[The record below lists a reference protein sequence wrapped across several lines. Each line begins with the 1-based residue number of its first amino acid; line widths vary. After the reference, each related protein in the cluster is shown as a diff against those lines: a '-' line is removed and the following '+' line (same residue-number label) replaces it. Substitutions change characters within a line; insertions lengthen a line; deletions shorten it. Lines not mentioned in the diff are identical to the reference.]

1 MIESYSFG
9 KMKINGD
16 LYSKDLI
23 VFPDRIDSSWRRK
36 SGHCLEWEDVQD
48 ILEENPQVLVAG
60 TGFAGRMKVHENL
73 IRKCRELD
81 IELII
86 KKTKTAVKEFNKHCS
101 CKKTCGAFHLTC

>member
-9 KMKINGD
+9 KMKINSD

-23 VFPDRIDSSWRRK
+23 VFPDRIDSPWRRK
-36 SGHCLEWEDVQD
+36 SGHCLELEDIQA
-48 ILEENPQVLVAG
+48 ILEENPEVLIVG
-60 TGFAGRMKVHENL
+60 TGYAGRMKVNEDL

-86 KKTKTAVKEFNKHCS
+86 KKTKTAMKEFNKYCS
-101 CKKTCGAFHLTC
+101 RKKTCGAFHLTC